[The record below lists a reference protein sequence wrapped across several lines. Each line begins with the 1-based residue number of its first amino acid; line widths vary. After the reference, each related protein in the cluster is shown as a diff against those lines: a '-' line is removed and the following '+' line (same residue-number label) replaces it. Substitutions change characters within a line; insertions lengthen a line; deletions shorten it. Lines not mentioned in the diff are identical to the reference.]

1 MVTQFHM
8 TGWPEHGRPAST
20 GSVLELLD
28 MTTRAQM
35 NSGNRPI
42 TVICKSDSI
51 ANTTVV
57 YIFLCVCHLYNN
69 LSVHLFYFSLYL
81 SSKLFIHIYHSLH
94 FPNSPSLI
102 GSLPLSPLS
111 SDGVG
116 RTGTF
121 ICLHSQLERLKT
133 EGVVDVLQAV
143 KSARIQ
149 RAGLVRSAVCSFFCL
164 SFSITLLCL

>member
-1 MVTQFHM
+1 M
-8 TGWPEHGRPAST
+8 
-20 GSVLELLD
+20 
-28 MTTRAQM
+28 
-35 NSGNRPI
+35 
-42 TVICKSDSI
+42 
-51 ANTTVV
+51 

-81 SSKLFIHIYHSLH
+81 SSKLFICSISHSILIYHSLH

-102 GSLPLSPLS
+102 GSLSLSPLS

-133 EGVVDVLQAV
+133 EGVADVLQAV

-149 RAGLVRSAVCSFFCL
+149 RAGLVRNAVCSVFCL
-164 SFSITLLCL
+164 SFSITLLSLRMIFSHSFKQIYTHSLSLSISIGAVCFLSRGVG